1 MGRLHCK
8 RCSKEVHPG
17 RGDYYLVRIEA
28 VADPQPP
35 VITQEDLDQDVGA
48 EIERLICLMKGL
60 SEQQLEQG
68 LRTRMSRLGALG
80 KLGLPL
86 LYSQAG
92 QQSNAFC
99 SIDRQDYTTSSGTSA
114 P

>member
-35 VITQEDLDQDVGA
+35 IITQEDLDQDVGA
-48 EIERLICLMKGL
+48 DIERLRRMRV
-60 SEQQLEQG
+60 QWLEVMT
-68 LRTRMSRLGALG
+68 LRGRR
-80 KLGLPL
+80 
-86 LYSQAG
+86 
-92 QQSNAFC
+92 C
-99 SIDRQDYTTSSGTSA
+99 R
-114 P
+114 

>member
-35 VITQEDLDQDVGA
+35 VITQEDLDQGVIRFRFVFSGVIRFRFISSGKNDELTPDFPPAG
-48 EIERLICLMKGL
+48 C
-60 SEQQLEQG
+60 
-68 LRTRMSRLGALG
+68 SR
-80 KLGLPL
+80 K
-86 LYSQAG
+86 
-92 QQSNAFC
+92 
-99 SIDRQDYTTSSGTSA
+99 IDRRIGLGPPDAGLG
-114 P
+114 PR